1 MSAPVYLLGGY
12 QTDFARNWMKEGKDI
27 VAMMAE
33 AVSGALTAIQ
43 LEAKEIDA
51 AHIGNFAAELY

>member
-33 AVSGALTAIQ
+33 VAMV
-43 LEAKEIDA
+43 
-51 AHIGNFAAELY
+51 IGR